1 MGKEISDQV
10 SGTAKYAASF
20 YVKDLERQIKFY
32 TESVGLQ
39 LQWKTNTAAGLGA
52 CSSNILLLTTE
63 ALADSNQGVAI
74 RLPNRRELAKVIG
87 RLCTINYTNRA
98 VDNGNV
104 QRAYLK
110 DPEGNDIEVFVEM
123 SSKSFHEGEPL
134 DLESLLNELDP
145 DDRLCDKMPD
155 ATRVQNKV

>member
-104 QRAYLK
+104 QRAY
-110 DPEGNDIEVFVEM
+110 
-123 SSKSFHEGEPL
+123 
-134 DLESLLNELDP
+134 
-145 DDRLCDKMPD
+145 
-155 ATRVQNKV
+155 